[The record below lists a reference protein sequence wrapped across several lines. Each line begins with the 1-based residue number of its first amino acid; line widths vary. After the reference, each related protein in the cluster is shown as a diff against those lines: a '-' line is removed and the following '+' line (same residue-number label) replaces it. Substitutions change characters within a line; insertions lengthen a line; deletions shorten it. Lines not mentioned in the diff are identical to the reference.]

1 MRCILLKENDPA
13 IREKIREAGIKVCLC
28 AGFDDSIW
36 LDYHPGNT
44 DSVHGVGYPFEFED
58 SQDNALKRFLAE
70 NIDKY
75 VCKDVDEFIAK
86 IKESGK

>member
-13 IREKIREAGIKVCLC
+13 IREKIRNAGIKVCLC
-28 AGFDDSIW
+28 AEFEDSCW

-70 NIDKY
+70 NIDRY